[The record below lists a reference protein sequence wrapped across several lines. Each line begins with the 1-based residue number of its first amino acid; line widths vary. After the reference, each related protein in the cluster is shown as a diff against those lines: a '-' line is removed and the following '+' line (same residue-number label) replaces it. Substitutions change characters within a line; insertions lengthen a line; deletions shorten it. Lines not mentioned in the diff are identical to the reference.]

1 MTMTEPAT
9 GVVEVLAAV
18 TGVKDDVGDVITPGA
33 FARTLRE
40 RRPKVCLGHDWQR
53 PIGRVLEV
61 RELLPGDARLP
72 RLTADGGPWPAGAG
86 ALWAR
91 AAINTET
98 PDGRAALL
106 NAKFYGPQESTWSIG
121 YNAKRTRQVGGTRH
135 IDDLD
140 LFEFGP
146 VLHPAN
152 RYARLLS
159 VKGGPAG
166 PLEVKVVGLRA
177 GGPSSR
183 PGRARLTRDELA
195 AARAVREDVRA
206 LYAEATD
213 REVVRVMTPDG
224 DVVPAACAVCGG
236 RVLARDGGRAGGSL
250 YCGRHAWGR
259 TA

>member
-1 MTMTEPAT
+1 MTTTEPAT

-40 RRPKVCLGHDWQR
+40 RRPKVCLSHDWSR

-72 RLTADGGPWPAGAG
+72 GTTTDGSPWPKGAG

-91 AAINTET
+91 ALINTET

-106 NAKFYGPQESTWSIG
+106 NAKFFGPQESTWSIG

-152 RYARLLS
+152 RHARLIA
-159 VKGGPAG
+159 VKGIPFVS
-166 PLEVKVVGLRA
+166 ESKVVALRA

-183 PGRARLTRDELA
+183 PGRARLSRVDLA
-195 AARAVREDVRA
+195 AVRELRQDVGKLYEAA
-206 LYAEATD
+206 LDADA
-213 REVVRVMTPDG
+213 VHVMTPDG
-224 DVVPAACAVCGG
+224 DVVPAACAVCRG

-259 TA
+259 AA